1 MASTQTHAMRIDVH
15 AHFMSRDYYAALESL
30 PGVTVDRREQGMS
43 FLNRDGAQWLPFR
56 DAMFGTENLLAD
68 MDRKSIDLRILSL
81 STPSVYIFDPAWRIA
96 LCQRMNDDLAEL
108 VCQHPTRLRAFMTLP
123 LPDVAASLAELERVR
138 SMQGV
143 VGITIGSNLDG
154 LPLSDRSL
162 EPLWARLNA
171 LRMPVFE
178 HPMVPTFAA
187 AMNEF
192 TLPVRVG
199 FLLDTSLA
207 MCRMIYA
214 GVFERY
220 PSFPLIVAHTGASF
234 LDLMERLDNGFRNYA
249 ECRQHITRLPSEF
262 ARDFYYD
269 TCSFFGPLI
278 EMAHGYIGRDKL
290 LFGTDY
296 PFIGRGAEHVDA
308 LALPP
313 EDKALILGGNARR
326 LFNL

>member
-1 MASTQTHAMRIDVH
+1 MRIDVH
-15 AHFMSRDYYAALESL
+15 AHFMSRDYYAALENL
-30 PGVTVDRREQGMS
+30 PGVTVDRRAQGMS
-43 FLNRDGAQWLPFR
+43 FLIKDGAQWLPFR
-56 DAMFGTENLLAD
+56 DAMFGTDKLLAD
-68 MDRKSIDLRILSL
+68 MDRKGIDLRVLSL
-81 STPSVYIFDPAWRIA
+81 STPSVYLFEPEPRVE
-96 LCQRMNDDLAEL
+96 LCRRMNDDLVAL
-108 VCQHPTRLRAFMTLP
+108 VAQRPDRLRAFATLP
-123 LPDVAASLAELERVR
+123 LPDVQGSLEELERVR
-138 SMQGV
+138 GMPGV

-154 LPLSDRSL
+154 MPLSDRSL

-214 GVFERY
+214 GVFERH
-220 PSFPLIVAHTGASF
+220 PDFPFIVAHTGASF

-249 ECRQHITRLPSEF
+249 ECREHITRLPSEF
-262 ARDFYYD
+262 ARNFYYD

-278 EMAHGYIGRDKL
+278 TLAHGYIGREKL

-296 PFIGRGAEHVDA
+296 PFIDRGAEHVA
-308 LALPP
+308 ELPISAD
-313 EDKALILGGNARR
+313 DKDLILGGNARR
-326 LFNL
+326 LFGL

>member
-1 MASTQTHAMRIDVH
+1 MRIDVH
-15 AHFMSRDYYAALESL
+15 AHFMSRAYYAALESL
-30 PGVTVDRREQGMS
+30 PGVTVDRRPKGMS
-43 FLNRDGAQWLPFR
+43 FLNKDGAQWLPFR
-56 DAMFGTENLLAD
+56 DAMFGTDNLIAD
-68 MDRKSIDLRILSL
+68 MDGKGIDLRVLSL
-81 STPSVYIFDPAWRIA
+81 STPSVYIFAPESRVA
-96 LCQRMNDDLAEL
+96 LCRRMNDDLVALVAE
-108 VCQHPTRLRAFMTLP
+108 HPARLRAFATLP
-123 LPDVAASLAELERVR
+123 LPDVSASLAELERVR
-138 SMQGV
+138 GLPGV

-162 EPLWARLNA
+162 EPLWARLDE
-171 LRMPVFE
+171 LRLPVFE

-220 PSFPLIVAHTGASF
+220 PNFPFIVAHTGASF

-249 ECRQHITRLPSEF
+249 ECREHITRLPSEF
-262 ARDFYYD
+262 AKTFYYD

-278 EMAHGYIGRDKL
+278 QLAHAYIGRDKL
-290 LFGTDY
+290 LLGTDY
-296 PFIGRGAEHVDA
+296 PFIDRGADHVLD
-308 LALPP
+308 LPLSD

-326 LFNL
+326 LLRL

>member
-1 MASTQTHAMRIDVH
+1 MRIDVH

-30 PGVTVDRREQGMS
+30 PGVTVDSRPQGMS
-43 FLNRDGAQWLPFR
+43 FLVKDGAQWLPFR
-56 DAMFGTENLLAD
+56 DTMFGTDSLLQD
-68 MDRKSIDLRILSL
+68 MDRKGIDVRVLSL
-81 STPSVYIFDPAWRIA
+81 STPSVYLFEPAPRIE
-96 LCQRMNDDLAEL
+96 LCRRMNDEL
-108 VCQHPTRLRAFMTLP
+108 VVLVAAHPARLRAFVTLP

-138 SMQGV
+138 GMPGV

-162 EPLWARLNA
+162 EPLWARLNE
-171 LRMPVFE
+171 LRLPVFE
-178 HPMVPTFAA
+178 HPMVPTFAS

-214 GVFERY
+214 GVFERH
-220 PSFPLIVAHTGASF
+220 PDMPFIVAHTGASF

-249 ECRQHITRLPSEF
+249 ECREHITQLPSEF
-262 ARDFYYD
+262 AKRFYYD
-269 TCSFFGPLI
+269 SCSFFGPLI
-278 EMAHGYIGRDKL
+278 MLAHGYIGRDRL

-296 PFIGRGAEHVDA
+296 PFIDRGAEHVQ
-308 LALPP
+308 ALPLP
-313 EDKALILGGNARR
+313 DEDKALILGGNAAR
-326 LFNL
+326 LLGLAATAP